1 MSEAERRAAAHEQA
15 SDPVAH
21 RTASRTVSPRRWV
34 APLLVVAAVTGLAAG
49 SGVSPGDVVE
59 WVRDVVSQDPTPDV
73 ERSVLVA
80 SDSTPTDAVELWT
93 GPATSG
99 SSSCSFVRVTWDLG
113 REETA
118 QKCSKTLVP
127 WEDADFRVVRVADYF
142 DSVIETPIGSMTD
155 GYRSVALTGLVHPDV
170 TAITARF
177 GDGSEYSFVPRAD
190 GWFAVVLPPE
200 VTDMDRTDGH
210 LVNVLV
216 ELRLFGDD
224 GGVLTTVDVP
234 AWRLSRRSP

>member
-1 MSEAERRAAAHEQA
+1 MSETERRGAAPEQEP
-15 SDPVAH
+15 DPVAD
-21 RTASRTVSPRRWV
+21 RSASRRRWF
-34 APLLVVAAVTGLAAG
+34 APVLVLAAVTGLAAG

-80 SDSTPTDAVELWT
+80 SDSTPTDVVELWT
-93 GPATSG
+93 GPATGG
-99 SSSCSFVRVTWDLG
+99 SASCSFVRVTWDIG
-113 REETA
+113 RAETA

-127 WEDADFRVVRVADYF
+127 WEDADFRIVRVADYF
-142 DSVIETPIGSMTD
+142 DSAVETPIGSKTD

-170 TAITARF
+170 TAVTARF
-177 GDGSEYSFVPRAD
+177 GDGSEYSFVPRDD
-190 GWFAVVLPPE
+190 GWFAVILPPE

-216 ELRLFGDD
+216 ELRLFDDD
-224 GGVLTTVDVP
+224 GGVLATVDVP
-234 AWRLSRRSP
+234 AWRLSQRAG